1 MAKYNVEDFR
11 DWGIEKAAKARD
23 GRYVLARPE
32 NYKFDSWRYR
42 MKLAWLVLVG
52 RYDAIEWADGQ

>member
-11 DWGIEKAAKARD
+11 DWGLEKAAKARG

-42 MKLAWLVLVG
+42 IKLAWLVLVG

>member
-1 MAKYNVEDFR
+1 MAKYNAEEFR
-11 DWGIEKAAKARD
+11 DWGLEKAARARN

-32 NYKFDSWRYR
+32 NYKFDGFVYR
-42 MKLAWLVLVG
+42 LKLAWMVLVG

>member
-11 DWGIEKAAKARD
+11 DWGMEREVRAGS

-32 NYKFDSWRYR
+32 NYKFDGLWHRI
-42 MKLAWLVLVG
+42 KIAFLVLVG